1 MEELR
6 QCKRHQV
13 PLEVEYS
20 HPATG
25 TLRARARD
33 MSDGGLFLMV
43 DESFQL
49 KVGTEIS
56 VRSLGLGADGY
67 ERGPDIA
74 MKVVRRNRQG
84 MGLAIAKGQD
94 SQKSPTAESPN
105 ENQITTSRPQL
116 QRLLILD
123 DRERVLLW
131 HRGDHWHLPCRE
143 LQANEGWEEGINTCI
158 TELKRAGAM
167 ASGSAVHCTP
177 RPSASLPAVTA
188 AAASNFSCPAAIL
201 SPRPV
206 AWTTTLAPS
215 NGWKQAD
222 WRNWAAAS
230 NRRCSIVLASGLK
243 NLLPCKTRC
252 GAHN

>member
-6 QCKRHQV
+6 QFKRHQV

-49 KVGTEIS
+49 EVGTEII
-56 VRSLGLGADGY
+56 VRSLGLGADGD

-84 MGLAIAKGQD
+84 MGLEIAKGQD
-94 SQKSPTAESPN
+94 SQKSPTADSPS
-105 ENQITTSRPQL
+105 EDQITTSRPLL

-123 DRERVLLW
+123 DRDRVLLW

-143 LQANEGWEEGINTCI
+143 LQANEGWEEGINACI
-158 TELKRAGAM
+158 AELKRAGAM
-167 ASGSAVHCTP
+167 APGSALHTSPQCIP
-177 RPSASLPAVTA
+177 ASCDGSSCIEFLVPCRYPEPETSCADDHSGTIRWVEAGRLAELGCCLEQAVFD
-188 AAASNFSCPAAIL
+188 SLGI
-201 SPRPV
+201 RV
-206 AWTTTLAPS
+206 
-215 NGWKQAD
+215 
-222 WRNWAAAS
+222 
-230 NRRCSIVLASGLK
+230 
-243 NLLPCKTRC
+243 
-252 GAHN
+252 